1 MSDDEVYTFNKILY
15 HLDRLDKLKN
25 GKPIM
30 PLMIELH
37 LEAYC
42 NDNCDFCG
50 FREENG
56 TNLEMLKLINGESSE
71 ENKPI
76 GRPSDKSKIP
86 FDVVMS
92 LPKIMK
98 ENNIPA
104 CIMSGG
110 GEPTIYPKFDE
121 ILDEFITNGIE
132 IGLITN
138 GSGLN
143 EIRID
148 KIVKNCTWIRISMDS
163 ADAETHKKIHRT
175 PNSDFER
182 RLKLLNMLIE
192 KKKEYGT
199 DIVIGV
205 SYIITND
212 NYGAIDKAVEL
223 YKDVDSLRFSFA
235 NDMGGIEANNV
246 VQEQSIAKVK
256 KYQETDPNISLSVIT
271 QSDCVDMN
279 DFDKCH
285 IQHFNWVIGA
295 DAILYPCCVMAYHP
309 NFAMADLRKVN
320 LNDIVNN
327 KIVHD
332 QMFNLDPK
340 GCMPCWLRSK
350 NKAIDNIYKEP
361 LHKNFY

>member
-1 MSDDEVYTFNKILY
+1 MNKVFVT
-15 HLDRLDKLKN
+15 
-25 GKPIM
+25 GV
-30 PLMIELH
+30 
-37 LEAYC
+37 C
-42 NDNCDFCG
+42 
-50 FREENG
+50 
-56 TNLEMLKLINGESSE
+56 
-71 ENKPI
+71 
-76 GRPSDKSKIP
+76 
-86 FDVVMS
+86 
-92 LPKIMK
+92 
-98 ENNIPA
+98 
-104 CIMSGG
+104 
-110 GEPTIYPKFDE
+110 
-121 ILDEFITNGIE
+121 
-132 IGLITN
+132 
-138 GSGLN
+138 GLN